1 MEDGW
6 GEKETKERVSEVA
19 EFSVNALRIWIGDRR
34 LTGTWGACSRAHV
47 CVCLLVWGGERLG
60 WGRGGGALSGPLQ
73 MLEEF
78 QYIQIRQDVLS
89 YITDRAC
96 ILED

>member
-1 MEDGW
+1 MG
-6 GEKETKERVSEVA
+6 RV
-19 EFSVNALRIWIGDRR
+19 L
-34 LTGTWGACSRAHV
+34 ACA
-47 CVCLLVWGGERLG
+47 CVCMLACV
-60 WGRGGGALSGPLQ
+60 GRGKAGSGGGGVGGGGGLSGPLQ

>member
-1 MEDGW
+1 MG
-6 GEKETKERVSEVA
+6 RV
-19 EFSVNALRIWIGDRR
+19 L
-34 LTGTWGACSRAHV
+34 ACT
-47 CVCLLVWGGERLG
+47 CVCMLACVGRGKAGLGE
-60 WGRGGGALSGPLQ
+60 GGGALSGPLQ